1 MRASWRWVVGGSLWV
16 PAFIACGANSGG
28 FSGDGDDGGSS
39 GSQNN
44 GGSGSSSSSSGI
56 PSGNGGGFLLPDVL
70 PKGVMVSDSACQA
83 GFYQGGFTGS
93 YSSNLAFG
101 LPLSVSGNVELTLNQ
116 EGSST
121 QTCKITENGEF
132 TSQSCNNIFTLSG
145 GTITGVANKAGMIGD
160 AAIGG
165 FPYYCTMTGT
175 LDCVKKILVNG
186 WIECTYCVGPL
197 ADGGGSCDL
206 IGGHFA
212 GPLTANYDT
221 TQLAFTGGS
230 WNGAEALCP
239 GAATDPMCNDG
250 GSPGPEGG
258 TVANY
263 LSPDGAY
270 PIGGPYGGAG
280 TWNATCL
287 DCSKDH

>member
-1 MRASWRWVVGGSLWV
+1 LLWV
-16 PAFIACGANSGG
+16 PPVIACGASGGG
-28 FSGDGDDGGSS
+28 FSGDGDGGPGSSS
-39 GSQNN
+39 GSGS
-44 GGSGSSSSSSGI
+44 GGDNGSSSGGTSSSG
-56 PSGNGGGFLLPDVL
+56 GGGFELPDVL

-93 YSSNLAFG
+93 YSSNLALG
-101 LPLSVSGNVELTLNQ
+101 IPLSVSGNVELTLNQ

-121 QTCKITENGEF
+121 QTCKVTENGEF
-132 TSQSCNNIFTLSG
+132 TSESCNNVFTLSG
-145 GTITGVANKAGMIGD
+145 GTITGVANQTGMIGD
-160 AAIGG
+160 VGIGG
-165 FPYYCTMTGT
+165 FPYFCTMTGT

-197 ADGGGSCDL
+197 GDGGGSCDL

-221 TQLAFTGGS
+221 TKLAFTGGV

-239 GAATDPMCNDG
+239 GSNTSPQCNDG

-258 TVANY
+258 SIDNY
-263 LSPDGAY
+263 LALDGGY
-270 PIGGPYGGAG
+270 GFLGKYGGAG
-280 TWNATCL
+280 GWNATCL
-287 DCSKDH
+287 NCNRDQ